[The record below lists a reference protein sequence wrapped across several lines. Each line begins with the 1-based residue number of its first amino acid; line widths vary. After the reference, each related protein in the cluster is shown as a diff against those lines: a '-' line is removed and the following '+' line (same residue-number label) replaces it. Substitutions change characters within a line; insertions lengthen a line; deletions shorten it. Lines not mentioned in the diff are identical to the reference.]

1 MKLQNFFVVAS
12 FFTKINLNSNQT
24 LKNHF
29 LTFLLIGG
37 ISFAAKSQEK
47 ITLSGYVKDAE
58 NGETLIGAT
67 VVVNELNSGNI
78 TNVYGFYSI
87 TIPPGLY
94 EVDFR
99 YVGYETITKQID
111 LTENQRVD
119 VELSAGSQ
127 QLQEVVV
134 SARAQDANVSE
145 VEMSTQEMDI
155 KTIEKIP
162 AFLGEVDVIK
172 SIQLLPGVSSVGE
185 GASGFNVRG
194 GSVGQNLILLD
205 EAPVYNS
212 SHLLGFFSVFNP
224 DAVKDVKL
232 YKGGIPAKY
241 GGRISSVLDVRM
253 KEGNNK
259 RYTVS
264 GGIGT
269 IFSRLAVEGPL
280 IKDKASFIV
289 AGRRSYADVLFK
301 PFNEEL
307 RNGAQ
312 LYFYDLTAK
321 ANYTI
326 NDKNRVFL
334 SGYLG
339 RDVFLFDGVQ
349 GFTWGNKTGT
359 LRWNHLFNDQLFSNL
374 TLLVSDYDYSL
385 KFGEDEEDLF
395 EWNSNIISY
404 QFKPEFSYFINTNS
418 ELTFGADAILYRF
431 VPAEARGVSVGEEIN
446 ISLEDQRALE
456 SSAYIGLEQKIGNL
470 TIQPGIRVSNFNYLG
485 GPNVYTY
492 GDTIPGRKKPVES
505 IQDSDRGE
513 IIESYYNAEPRL
525 ALKYQ
530 LDPVSSVKASY
541 NRMAQY
547 LHLISNTTASNPL
560 DLWTPTTNNIKPQIG
575 HQIAL
580 GYFRN
585 FQNNA
590 YEASIEIYGKH
601 NENQLDYIDGAQLFF
616 NEELEGELLSGTGR
630 AYGLELYVKKNN
642 GKLNGWISYTL
653 GRSELNVEGIG
664 NDDWYPTRFDQLHNL
679 TFAAF
684 YEFNPSWTLSSNFSA
699 ISGTPFTSP
708 NGRYEI
714 QGYVAPAVDTRNA
727 GRVPVSHRLDLSATW
742 TFSDVKPN
750 GKPRRGEH
758 SMVFT
763 LYNTYFRKNPFTI
776 YFRQQQSRPEE
787 GEPIRTEAVQVSIF
801 AFVIPGISYNFKF

>member
-1 MKLQNFFVVAS
+1 MKKFY
-12 FFTKINLNSNQT
+12 
-24 LKNHF
+24 
-29 LTFLLIGG
+29 LIALFIG
-37 ISFAAKSQEK
+37 IISYLSHGQEK
-47 ITLSGYVKDAE
+47 LTLSGYIKDAN

-67 VVVNELNSGNI
+67 VLITELSSGNV

-87 TIPPGLY
+87 TIPPGQY
-94 EVDFR
+94 TVDYRF
-99 YVGYETITKQID
+99 VGYETITKEIN
-111 LTENQRVD
+111 LTTSQRVD
-119 VELSAGSQ
+119 VELGIGDQ
-127 QLQEVVV
+127 QLREVVV
-134 SARAQDANVSE
+134 TAKSQDANVSN

-162 AFLGEVDVIK
+162 AFMGEVDVIK
-172 SIQLLPGVSSVGE
+172 SIQLLPGVSTVGE

-232 YKGGIPAKY
+232 YKGGIPSKY

-253 KEGNNK
+253 KEGNSK
-259 RYTVS
+259 RYAVS

-280 IKDKASFIV
+280 IKDKASFII
-289 AGRRSYADVLFK
+289 AGRRSYADVLFR
-301 PFNEEL
+301 PFSEDL

-312 LYFYDLTAK
+312 LYFYDLTLK

-326 NDKNRVFL
+326 NDKNRLFL

-339 RDVFLFDGVQ
+339 RDVFYFDGSQ
-349 GFTWGNKTGT
+349 GFSWGNKTAT
-359 LRWNHLFNDQLFSNL
+359 LRWNHLFNDKLFSNV

-385 KFGEDEEDLF
+385 QFGDDEDDLF
-395 EWNSNIISY
+395 EWDSNIISY
-404 QFKPEFSYFINTNS
+404 QFKPQFNYFINTNS
-418 ELTFGADAILYRF
+418 ELSFGAEAILYRF
-431 VPAEARGVSVGEEIN
+431 VPAEARGVSVGEEID
-446 ISLEDQRALE
+446 ISLEDKRALE
-456 SSAYIGLEQKIGNL
+456 TSAYIGLEQKLGNL
-470 TIQPGIRVSNFNYLG
+470 TVQPGLRFSNYNYLG
-485 GPNVYTY
+485 GSDIYTF

-505 IQDSDRGE
+505 IVSSDRNE
-513 IIESYYNAEPRL
+513 IIESYYNLEPRL

-530 LDPVSSVKASY
+530 LSPVSSIKASY

-560 DLWTPTTNNIKPQIG
+560 DLWTSSTNNIKPQIG

-585 FQNNA
+585 FKNNA
-590 YEASIEIYGKH
+590 YEASIEVYGKH
-601 NENQLDYIDGAQLFF
+601 NENQIDYIDGADLFF
-616 NEELEGELLSGTGR
+616 NDELEGELLSGTGR
-630 AYGLELYVKKNN
+630 AYGMELYVKKNK
-642 GKLNGWISYTL
+642 GKFTGWLSYTL
-653 GRSELNVEGIG
+653 GRSELKIDGIS
-664 NDDWYPTRFDQLHNL
+664 NNEWYPTRFDQLHNL

-684 YEFNPSWTLSSNFSA
+684 YELNKYWTFSSNVSA

-714 QGYVAPAVDTRNA
+714 QGYVAPTVDTRNA
-727 GRVPVSHRLDLSATW
+727 GRIPVSHRLDLSATW
-742 TFSDVKPN
+742 TFKSVKKN
-750 GKPRRGEH
+750 GKPRKGER
-758 SMVFT
+758 SLVFSA
-763 LYNTYFRKNPFTI
+763 YNTYMRKNPFTI
-776 YFRQQQSRPEE
+776 YFRQQRERPVD
-787 GEPIRTEAVQVSIF
+787 GEPIETEAVQVSIF
-801 AFVIPGISYNFKF
+801 ATLIPGISYNFKF